1 MADTVHSSVAELQQH
16 MIGVLSPVADLH
28 DLTLKAFGR
37 TISTRSSG
45 ELVLS
50 AVYVP
55 PLEPSPVTP
64 AEYGPYSILSGTVKA
79 TMMTSTL
86 HNATE
91 VVVAPSLLQGGP
103 LLFIVLLR
111 ADGSPCTIANTGE

>member
-16 MIGVLSPVADLH
+16 IIGVLSPVAALH
-28 DLTLKAFGR
+28 DLTLRAFGR

-50 AVYVP
+50 DAYDSA
-55 PLEPSPVTP
+55 LEPSPVTP
-64 AEYGPYSILSGTVKA
+64 VEYGPYSILDGTVKA

-86 HNATE
+86 YNATE
-91 VVVAPSLLQGGP
+91 VVVVPSLLLGRP
-103 LLFIVLLR
+103 FFFKTLFR
-111 ADGSPCTIANTGE
+111 ADPVYREHG